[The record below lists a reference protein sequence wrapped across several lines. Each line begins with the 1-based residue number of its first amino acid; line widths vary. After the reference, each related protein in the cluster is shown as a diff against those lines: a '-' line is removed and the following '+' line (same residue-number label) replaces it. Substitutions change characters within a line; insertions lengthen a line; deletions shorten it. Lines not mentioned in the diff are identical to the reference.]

1 MRRSLL
7 AAAFVL
13 ACAASPSG
21 RPADPGAASQ
31 ATGVASPEADAGA
44 LVYARYCSAC
54 HGVDA
59 KGRTELAMAFKK
71 PPPDLT
77 RIAARRG
84 GWFPDV
90 FVREIVDGRL
100 LPHGDR
106 IMPVWGHVLTERELS
121 LVTEHLR
128 SLQVQEDG
136 TTAP

>member
-1 MRRSLL
+1 MRRCLL
-7 AAAFVL
+7 AAVLLL
-13 ACAASPSG
+13 ACAA
-21 RPADPGAASQ
+21 RPGEPRPDPGTAAP
-31 ATGVASPEADAGA
+31 ATRSSEAGA
-44 LVYARYCSAC
+44 ALYARYCSAC

-59 KGRTELAMAFKK
+59 RGRTELAMAFRK

-106 IMPVWGHVLTERELS
+106 VMPVWGHVLTERELS

-136 TTAP
+136 TTSP